1 MFRMD
6 KVEIIMSFPH
16 YSYPTYL
23 LFNLV
28 TDILF
33 GGCRSFRADA
43 AACLA
48 RLIPPLRVSGE
59 ENIPSSGRPCLLTFN
74 HYFRPGFN
82 AWWIALAVASQLPMG
97 AHFVMTDELT
107 FPGKW
112 YAPVGMSLSRWVLRR
127 GAKVYG
133 FTSMPP
139 MPPREKDVAARAH
152 AVRAVLS
159 FVGQTQNPVICLAPE
174 GGDMPGGRL
183 AYPPAGAG
191 RFMLQLAGKGLKV
204 VPVGVWEQD
213 GCLCVKFGPAYALA
227 DPGGRSA
234 EEKDRAAA
242 KTVME
247 YIALLLPSHL
257 RGEFQ

>member
-1 MFRMD
+1 
-6 KVEIIMSFPH
+6 MSFPH

-33 GGCRSFRADA
+33 EGSRSFRADA
-43 AACLA
+43 GACLA
-48 RLIPPLRVSGE
+48 RLIPPLQVSGK
-59 ENIPSSGRPCLLTFN
+59 ENIPSSGPCLLTFN
-74 HYFRPGFN
+74 HYFREGFN
-82 AWWIALAVASQLPMG
+82 AWWIALAVASQLLME

-112 YAPVGMSLSRWVLRR
+112 YAPVGMPLSHWALRR
-127 GAKVYG
+127 AAKVYG

-139 MPPREKDVAARAH
+139 MPPREKDVAARARSI
-152 AVRAVLS
+152 RAVLS
-159 FVGQTQNPVICLAPE
+159 FVGQTKNPVICLAPE

-183 AYPPAGAG
+183 AYPPAGVG

-213 GCLCVKFGPAYALA
+213 GYLCVHFGPAYALTA
-227 DPGGRSA
+227 PDGISA
-234 EEKDRAAA
+234 NEKDRAAA
-242 KTVME
+242 KKVMKN
-247 YIALLLPSHL
+247 IALLLPSHL